1 MMRCHESNHVTIV
14 SKISVECAICVFAG
28 VFASSWIGTA
38 LVGLGEYIIRKLP
51 LVKHI
56 YNAAKQ
62 VSGAVSP
69 DHETANS
76 FRYVF
81 SLDSMAIIV
90 YLIN

>member
-1 MMRCHESNHVTIV
+1 MNLKCQVHIWYILLVN
-14 SKISVECAICVFAG
+14 FAG

-51 LVKHI
+51 LVRHI

-69 DHETANS
+69 DHESANS
-76 FRYVF
+76 FR
-81 SLDSMAIIV
+81 
-90 YLIN
+90 

>member
-1 MMRCHESNHVTIV
+1 MMGLVNLS
-14 SKISVECAICVFAG
+14 FAG
-28 VFASSWIGTA
+28 VFASSWIGAA
-38 LVGLGEYIIRKLP
+38 LVGIGEYIIRKLP

-76 FRYVF
+76 FRYEEFHF
-81 SLDSMAIIV
+81 SLV
-90 YLIN
+90 QLVV

>member
-1 MMRCHESNHVTIV
+1 MEQLIYVYL
-14 SKISVECAICVFAG
+14 AG
-28 VFASSWIGTA
+28 VFASSWIGAA

-76 FRYVF
+76 FRYEYELF
-81 SLDSMAIIV
+81 CLFHLTRFLTLLHI
-90 YLIN
+90 L

>member
-1 MMRCHESNHVTIV
+1 M
-14 SKISVECAICVFAG
+14 SVNIFIYLAG
-28 VFASSWIGTA
+28 VFASSWIGAA

-76 FRYVF
+76 FRYELF
-81 SLDSMAIIV
+81 CMFHLTSCFLT
-90 YLIN
+90 